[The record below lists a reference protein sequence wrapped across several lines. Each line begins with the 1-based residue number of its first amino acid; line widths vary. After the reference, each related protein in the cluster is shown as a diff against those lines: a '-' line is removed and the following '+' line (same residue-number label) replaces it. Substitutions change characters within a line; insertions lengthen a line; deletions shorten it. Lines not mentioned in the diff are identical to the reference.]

1 MPVFRAWDLSDELED
16 ALHNQDTD
24 FLFDLISCLLQ
35 GCYQRTDITYA
46 TFQRYLEDII
56 SYRWELEEG
65 KPNPLKQAVFQE
77 LPLRTQVELLH
88 RLCDYRLD
96 AADVFDLLKGL
107 DADSLRVEPLG
118 EDGDGALY
126 WYFYGT
132 RMYKEQLPKG
142 KGRTAQRQD
151 INTLGFYPCFLPPFQ
166 SPNQLLC
173 SVLLRHGTELVKEHK
188 ENGTGGLQTGAAE
201 CERGAWSLAC
211 ATEEE
216 WHSLAES
223 IKEKPSSKARQLYKL
238 ISENFLPEISSMIAY
253 KEKQRQERLSQT
265 TPVRSSERLV
275 VKRILLEEEETM
287 VAIAEVEEQK
297 RRDEEM
303 DRQLVLAVQRREQ
316 EKLQEEER
324 RQEMEEKVKAV
335 EERARRRKMREE
347 KAWLLSQG
355 KELPPELL
363 GLDPHSPV
371 RRARRT
377 RHILE
382 LDEDYTALYKVL
394 DALKAHR
401 DSWPFMEPVDESYA
415 PNYNEIIETPMDLS
429 TIEKKLNEGLYISK
443 EAFVTDVKIMFE
455 NCQEYNGE
463 DSEYTKMAEALEG
476 CFNKALLKHF
486 PSEEVDTDEEFRVHS
501 EERDRKERRRSR
513 LQRQGGLETLPKVMD
528 QALRSKKPPGKP
540 QDHCL
545 TPPPPLAPAWMNG
558 PPNNQGFPHTPPY
571 PGGPSKVQAASP
583 MYRPPHTMQRP
594 PAPGMF
600 GPRLGLDQ
608 RFPFH
613 PRRLPEPGHQRLP
626 QHFAVQPSPGMN
638 EPCRPRLMGPEFKQ
652 QQSPYV
658 GPTHSPS
665 LGPRPTALQS
675 GGLCTP
681 PPEASMYP
689 SQQYQPGYIPLRPE
703 GVLRHPGGVAPSNAV
718 PPGPVY
724 ARFQHPN
731 GAQPSMWSGMNGV
744 PQEKLAAPAGGGEPS
759 PSGVPQIQ
767 IPPQQH
773 SFNPMMDPSVI
784 RPPKPWPDQQPGC
797 LPHSSQPGSYYRLPA
812 GVSPQGPNPPR
823 MLPQPASYLRPPAP
837 PPPPAPQEHR
847 VHLGSML
854 DSPEMIALQQL
865 SASSRPLGGPPLLP
879 IPQHPGTFQQP
890 HRGHPAQPQDPP
902 PEIQQLKPARESLV
916 EAPVS
921 EDAFMKGMP
930 PSEPKLSDPVQNPRA
945 GPVPM
950 ETDRKAPMCP
960 EEPSQRL
967 NPPASEG
974 GTEPQNSL
982 REPVQNQAGQQ
993 DGIAQEGREIE
1004 KRKSEGA
1011 ANQPNMNKNKADHTR
1026 DSTAKT
1032 EKLEPASES
1041 QKHAV
1046 PNCVPKRPGNAGI
1059 MYPNGDVKDQGL
1071 NVPAESQVMGNRGPG
1086 PQNSAALPYRHTQEN
1101 VSQGQYNLSSPRHGM
1116 YGLPV
1121 GQPLQV
1127 PNRQPLPGQS
1137 VPQNIPPPRGPVA
1150 YPQFH
1155 HQGAVYPYHM
1165 ASQNQGSPNM
1175 FHQYRQPHY
1184 YPHPQ
1189 GSCGGGF
1196 PAEDWQRPPYHPRHL
1211 MPQTAYMPA
1220 PNTNGNGRLRES
1232 SISPHGSES
1241 STGSLVSPN
1250 PIPEG
1255 TRSSSVENR
1264 DLPSPM
1270 KPSGLGEQQDRPE
1283 SPKEILDLDSH
1294 NAATR
1299 RRSAQPPAPGFMY
1312 DPRAM
1317 HPGMAGSGGGPP
1329 RMMAHPSSSYAPR
1342 PFTHSPYPAQR
1353 PHHPMMQAM
1362 QHPGHVAFPQGHPRM
1377 PMYGHPDERMG
1388 HYQGMMIQQRAMGP
1402 MQEQYLHPE
1411 RPHHPMMQAMQ
1422 HPGHVAFPQGQ
1433 PRMPMYGHPDER
1445 MGHYQGMMIQ
1455 QRAMGPMQE
1464 QYLHPG

>member
-1 MPVFRAWDLSDELED
+1 MSQECLVSVEEIRSWWEVPAIAHFCSLFRTAFNLPDFEIEELED
-16 ALHNQDTD
+16 ALHNQDID

-132 RMYKEQLPKG
+132 RMYKEQPPKG
-142 KGRTAQRQD
+142 KGRTAQSDDAELKVEEKPVKRR
-151 INTLGFYPCFLPPFQ
+151 GRPPKKQ
-166 SPNQLLC
+166 KLEAKRL
-173 SVLLRHGTELVKEHK
+173 TELVNEHK
-188 ENGTGGLQTGAAE
+188 ENGTGGLQTGAE

-223 IKEKPSSKARQLYKL
+223 IKEKPSSKDRQLYKL

-265 TPVRSSERLV
+265 TPIRSSERLV

-363 GLDPHSPV
+363 SLDPHSPV

-513 LQRQGGLETLPKVMD
+513 LQRQGGLETLPKVID

-571 PGGPSKVQAASP
+571 PGGPSTVQAASP

-613 PRRLPEPGHQRLP
+613 PQRLPEPGHQRLP

-638 EPCRPRLMGPEFKQ
+638 EPCGPRLMGPEFKQ
-652 QQSPYV
+652 QQSPYI
-658 GPTHSPS
+658 GPTHGPS

-731 GAQPSMWSGMNGV
+731 GAQPPMWSGMNGV
-744 PQEKLAAPAGGGEPS
+744 PQERLAAPAGGGEPN

-784 RPPKPWPDQQPGC
+784 RPPKPWPDQQPGY

-837 PPPPAPQEHR
+837 PLPPAPQEHR

-930 PSEPKLSDPVQNPRA
+930 PSEPELSDPVQNPRA

-982 REPVQNQAGQQ
+982 REPVQNQAGQR

-1071 NVPAESQVMGNRGPG
+1071 NVPAESQVMGNRGPR
-1086 PQNSAALPYRHTQEN
+1086 PQNSAALPYGHTQEN

-1137 VPQNIPPPRGPVA
+1137 VPQNLPPPRGPVA

-1155 HQGAVYPYHM
+1155 HQGAAYPYHM

-1189 GSCGGGF
+1189 GSSGGGF

-1317 HPGMAGSGGGPP
+1317 HPGMVGSGGGPP

-1353 PHHPMMQAM
+1353 P
-1362 QHPGHVAFPQGHPRM
+1362 
-1377 PMYGHPDERMG
+1377 
-1388 HYQGMMIQQRAMGP
+1388 
-1402 MQEQYLHPE
+1402 
-1411 RPHHPMMQAMQ
+1411 HPMMQAMQ

-1464 QYLHPG
+1464 QYLHPGRQSTTSSSVILSENRTSDSKQGV